1 MKDYLV
7 RVMSKDGGVRALAC
21 LTTNLVGEACGL
33 HGTCPTASAALGRA
47 LSGGVLMGGLLDDDQ
62 RVALKFE
69 GNGPMQKIL
78 VEADSYG
85 NVRGYPGVAAV
96 RLPPNA
102 EGKLDVAAAIG
113 KAGFLTV
120 TKDLRLRE
128 PYSGVVQLFTS
139 EIAEDLAFYLTD
151 SEQIPSAVGLGVFVE
166 PSGRVASAGGFMIQ
180 SMPGA
185 EDAVVDALVDR
196 IAEMPP
202 VSQLLKEGALP
213 EDLIRHIF
221 GHIGYELLETKELF
235 FKCSCSRE
243 RMERALI
250 SLGKDEVNKIVADE
264 EVVEIVCD
272 FCSQKYAFNRDDLR
286 RVLEEMQ

>member
-21 LTTNLVGEACGL
+21 LTTNLVGDACGL
-33 HGTCPTASAALGRA
+33 HGTCPTVSAALGRA
-47 LSGGVLMGGLLDDDQ
+47 LSGGVLMGGMLDDDQ

-78 VEADSYG
+78 IEADSYG

-96 RLPPNA
+96 HLPPNA

-166 PSGRVASAGGFMIQ
+166 PSGRGASAGG
-180 SMPGA
+180 S
-185 EDAVVDALVDR
+185 
-196 IAEMPP
+196 
-202 VSQLLKEGALP
+202 
-213 EDLIRHIF
+213 
-221 GHIGYELLETKELF
+221 
-235 FKCSCSRE
+235 
-243 RMERALI
+243 
-250 SLGKDEVNKIVADE
+250 
-264 EVVEIVCD
+264 
-272 FCSQKYAFNRDDLR
+272 
-286 RVLEEMQ
+286 